1 MEFLIL
7 AISYKYTGLCVAGI
21 DLNTLEFVRIGHT
34 INNSNE
40 CAPIALNELNFNGTL
55 LKIRD
60 VIDIDVKKMRVNGCQ
75 TENYELIN
83 INNYLNELTIEQIE
97 NLYLK
102 ISKPM
107 YIFHD
112 DNYKIAYNIANNL
125 NYSLLFCKVSNF
137 NTYKLNNKLKCEFNY
152 NGNYYSNISVTDCF
166 TTGYPSIFGNG
177 VSYDCDDVYVLVS
190 LPSDEWSKN
199 NGSFKYVSGIIQ
211 I

>member
-75 TENYELIN
+75 TENYTFIIKINYGLALYCQVYQFFICFFSYILFILAKKNLVELGI
-83 INNYLNELTIEQIE
+83 
-97 NLYLK
+97 
-102 ISKPM
+102 
-107 YIFHD
+107 
-112 DNYKIAYNIANNL
+112 
-125 NYSLLFCKVSNF
+125 LLFAW
-137 NTYKLNNKLKCEFNY
+137 
-152 NGNYYSNISVTDCF
+152 
-166 TTGYPSIFGNG
+166 
-177 VSYDCDDVYVLVS
+177 
-190 LPSDEWSKN
+190 LP
-199 NGSFKYVSGIIQ
+199 Q
-211 I
+211 